1 METKIHPDTGE
12 VLTRQVRRQTIR
24 YGSYVTDVDQPGWYP
39 KGDGDALFDMKDLS
53 QIDTAFQQLRDRYI
67 GHLKEFRS
75 KLKLTQQAA
84 SRLIG
89 GGPRAFQKYENGRAQ
104 PTEAAAK
111 LIEVLW
117 RHPELLS
124 EVEATKYQGLAA

>member
-1 METKIHPDTGE
+1 METKIHPDSGE
-12 VLTRQVRRQTIR
+12 TLTRQVRRQTIR
-24 YGSYVTDVDQPGWYP
+24 YGSYVTDVEQPGWYP
-39 KGDGDALFDMKDLS
+39 EGDGDALFDMQDLGQS
-53 QIDTAFQQLRDRYI
+53 NAAFQQLRDRYI

-75 KLKLTQQAA
+75 KLKLTQEEA

-104 PTEAAAK
+104 PTEAAVK

-124 EVEATKYQGLAA
+124 EVETTARQELAA